1 MRLKQEA
8 GFCWC
13 MLRTLFLLIMAAD
26 GACWCCL
33 LRDGSGTRRESRCF
47 TSRDIPHGSVLAR
60 SETSS
65 CQTSRTARQEPK
77 LNLISTRSLVE
88 IASMSISQNRNKLKV
103 LLLQLN
109 ANNSASKTN
118 IREKI
123 VRLLDSR
130 KLDPTSNNSSRLIV
144 LPELAYHRYIFEKQ
158 EDAKADDSLIEY
170 FKFLSKRYNSYVISG
185 FIEEDN
191 GKKYNSS
198 VCIREDEIV
207 KVHRKKHLYFT
218 DDVWAEEG
226 ETFSTFQLKLGGSK
240 EITCSMGIC
249 MDINPY
255 KFQAPFEK
263 YEYASYCCDNNVDLA
278 VLPTAWTHQI
288 SVLQGEDENS
298 ASANKKKAFLKQ
310 LSEKSPW
317 LVDPNVAVDPSVK
330 GLEDGLFSSNRFLFN
345 PCFDTLNYWY
355 ARFKPLHDK
364 KNRYL
369 LFCDKVGIEKNV
381 LYAGSSACL
390 KLNENQVALEGCLST
405 AEEAI
410 LEVDLEF

>member
-1 MRLKQEA
+1 MSL
-8 GFCWC
+8 
-13 MLRTLFLLIMAAD
+13 TL
-26 GACWCCL
+26 
-33 LRDGSGTRRESRCF
+33 
-47 TSRDIPHGSVLAR
+47 
-60 SETSS
+60 
-65 CQTSRTARQEPK
+65 
-77 LNLISTRSLVE
+77 
-88 IASMSISQNRNKLKV
+88 NKNNLKV

-109 ANNSASKTN
+109 ANNSTSKTN

-123 VRLLDSR
+123 IRLLDSR
-130 KLDPTSNNSSRLIV
+130 KLASPGKDSSTLIV

-158 EDAKADDSLIEY
+158 EDAKADDSLLEY

-198 VCIREDEIV
+198 VCIHEDKIV
-207 KVHRKKHLYFT
+207 KVHRKNHLYFT
-218 DDVWAEEG
+218 DEVWAEEG
-226 ETFSTFQLKLGGSK
+226 ETFSTFPLKLGETR

-263 YEYASYCCDNNVDLA
+263 YEFASHCSENNVDLA
-278 VLPTAWTHQI
+278 VLPTAWTHQV
-288 SVLQGEDENS
+288 SVLQGEHENS
-298 ASANKKKAFLKQ
+298 ATATKKKAFLKQ
-310 LSEKSPW
+310 LSKKAPW
-317 LVDPNVAVDPSVK
+317 LVNPNLAVNPTVQD
-330 GLEDGLFSSNRFLFN
+330 LEDGLISSTDFLFN

-355 ARFKPLHDK
+355 ARFKPLHGK

-390 KLNENQVALEGCLST
+390 KLNENQVELKGSLST

-410 LEVDLEF
+410 LEVDLVF